1 MTSGY
6 LVLIVGPSGA
16 GKDTLLNLARTH
28 FASRE
33 DVVFQ
38 RRVITRPADTTE
50 DHEPVTE
57 AEFEGRDFAL
67 SWHAHGLRYG
77 IPLDLETMLAAGKT
91 VIVNVSRTIV
101 AGTRLRFRTF
111 AIEITASPNVLAAR
125 LAGRGRETSTDIATR
140 ISRTVTPIRPDSIIV
155 NDGLP
160 TEAGQ
165 QLISILEALTKGE
178 KKAALF

>member
-1 MTSGY
+1 MTPGY

-28 FASRE
+28 FAARE

-67 SWHAHGLRYG
+67 SWRAHGLCYG
-77 IPLDLETMLAAGKT
+77 IPLDLEARLAAGTT
-91 VIVNVSRTIV
+91 VITNVSRTII
-101 AGTRLRFRTF
+101 AGARLRFRTF
-111 AIEITASPNVLAAR
+111 VIEITASPDVLAAR
-125 LAGRGRETSTDIATR
+125 LAGRGRETSTDIAAR
-140 ISRTVTPIRPDSIIV
+140 IARNVTPIRPDSVIV
-155 NDGLP
+155 NDGTP
-160 TEAGQ
+160 AEAGK
-165 QLISILEALTKGE
+165 QLISVLEALTKG
-178 KKAALF
+178 